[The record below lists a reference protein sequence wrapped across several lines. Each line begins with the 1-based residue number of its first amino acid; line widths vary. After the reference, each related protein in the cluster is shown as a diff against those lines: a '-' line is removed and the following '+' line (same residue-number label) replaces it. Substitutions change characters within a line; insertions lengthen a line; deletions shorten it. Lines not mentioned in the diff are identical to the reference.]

1 MGALIDLTGRRFG
14 RLTVLRRAA
23 SHGSQVH
30 WVCACDCG
38 ATVSAQ
44 GGNLKC
50 GATTSCGCAQRQ
62 SARDRFTQHGASRT
76 RLYMAWKGMISRC
89 SNPNHKSYALL
100 VELWK

>member
-38 ATVSAQ
+38 ATVSAPEV
-44 GGNLKC
+44 L
-50 GATTSCGCAQRQ
+50 AQR
-62 SARDRFTQHGASRT
+62 AVAFAD
-76 RLYMAWKGMISRC
+76 
-89 SNPNHKSYALL
+89 ALL
-100 VELWK
+100 VELGK